1 MEYSEKQ
8 LQIIEAAEK
17 LFATDGY
24 EGTSVRDIA
33 QEAGVNL
40 AMISYYFGSKEKL
53 LEALFDCR
61 SSVTMMTLESTLQNS
76 TMEPLQKIYLLIDTV
91 VERVFTQQYFHK
103 IMVREQMTKHLSQGP
118 IADMIHK
125 TKKRNQEMVR
135 QLIQEGQKKG
145 VFKKNIDI
153 SLMLVTLFGTANQLV
168 TTQHY
173 YRDINNLQD
182 MPDEDF
188 IKHLKK
194 KLSLHLKTLFKAIL
208 TYDA

>member
-17 LFATDGY
+17 LFATNGY

-33 QEAGVNL
+33 HEAGVNL

-61 SSVTMMTLESTLQNS
+61 SSQVVIQLENTLQNN
-76 TMEPLQKIYLLIDTV
+76 TMEPLQKIYLMIDSL

-103 IMVREQMTKHLSQGP
+103 IMVREQMAQHIQKGP
-118 IADMIHK
+118 IADMIHQ
-125 TKKRNQEMVR
+125 TKMRNQAMVR
-135 QLIQEGQKKG
+135 QLIHEGQKKG
-145 VFKKNIDI
+145 IFKKNIDI
-153 SLMLVTLFGTANQLV
+153 SLMLVTLYGTANQLV

-173 YRDINNLQD
+173 YREINNLQD
-182 MPDEDF
+182 MPDEEF
-188 IKHLKK
+188 KKYLKK